1 MDEIVFVSSPNQH
14 YATGPEC
21 HTPDHTPTG
30 PKPRPRKNKNQQH
43 QARTRTCMM
52 SGVRKPASS
61 TFSTA
66 VSSRSAACF
75 LLLLDFSFCGVF
87 KGLVF
92 VLFVLVFCG
101 WGCFFN
107 LVWLVW
113 VRLSVGLISVESRV
127 CRDGGGHWP
136 IQSKTRPALYNII
149 HPSTSIHPSN
159 HIALSHTSPWAVRG
173 RSEAS
178 WRPTKSWPAGS
189 PCPVFM
195 VFIFVCLWG

>member
-1 MDEIVFVSSPNQH
+1 MPH
-14 YATGPEC
+14 
-21 HTPDHTPTG
+21 
-30 PKPRPRKNKNQQH
+30 PRPHAHRTEATTAEKQESTTPSTNSHLHDVGSAEAGVQHFLHCRLQQ
-43 QARTRTCMM
+43 
-52 SGVRKPASS
+52 VRRL
-61 TFSTA
+61 FF
-66 VSSRSAACF
+66 VVVGF
-75 LLLLDFSFCGVF
+75 QFCGVF

-101 WGCFFN
+101 WGCFFY